1 MGQQQLLLIVL
12 GVIVV
17 GIAVVAG
24 INLFSA
30 SHDESIKDELVSQCQ
45 AIGAN
50 AQQFF
55 IKPTSMGGGGNT
67 FNSGGPLG
75 GGFVIPGK
83 MTGTSNGTYQL
94 LPAPTADVCV
104 ITATP
109 RPITGKTYNFTTVV
123 CRVTADSIQTTVNP

>member
-24 INLFSA
+24 INLFSS
-30 SHDESIKDELVSQCQ
+30 SHDESIKDELVNQSM

-55 IKPTSMGGGGNT
+55 VKPVSMGGGGNT
-67 FNSGGPLG
+67 FNTGGPSNAG
-75 GGFVIPGK
+75 YVIPTR
-83 MTGTSNGTYQL
+83 MASTTNGTY
-94 LPAPTADVCV
+94 AGVAAATVYT

-109 RPITGKTYNFTTVV
+109 RVINGKSYNFSSVT
-123 CRVTADSIQTTVNP
+123 CRVTADSIQTVVNP

>member
-24 INLFSA
+24 INLFTA
-30 SHDESIKDELVSQCQ
+30 SHDESIKDELVSQCM

-55 IKPTSMGGGGNT
+55 VKPAAMGGGENT
-67 FNSGGPLG
+67 FNTGGPANAG
-75 GGFVIPGK
+75 YVIPTN
-83 MTGTSNGTYQL
+83 MRSTTNGNYAGSAAATVY
-94 LPAPTADVCV
+94 T

-109 RPITGKTYNFTTVV
+109 KVVSGKTYNFANVTCTVTPSAITTVV
-123 CRVTADSIQTTVNP
+123 N

>member
-24 INLFSA
+24 INLFNS
-30 SHDESIKDELVSQCQ
+30 SHDESIKDELVSQCM

-55 IKPTSMGGGGNT
+55 IKPTSMGGGNNT
-67 FNSGGPLG
+67 FNTGGTG
-75 GGFVIPGK
+75 NNGYVIP
-83 MTGTSNGTYQL
+83 TSMNSTTNGTYAGVAL
-94 LPAPTADVCV
+94 STTYT

-109 RPITGKTYNFTTVV
+109 RVISGKSYNFTNVTCVV
-123 CRVTADSIQTTVNP
+123 SPSTITTTVN

>member
-24 INLFSA
+24 INLFNS
-30 SHDESIKDELVSQCQ
+30 SHDESIKDELVSQCM

-55 IKPTSMGGGGNT
+55 IKPAAMGGGNNT
-67 FNSGGPLG
+67 FNTGGQG
-75 GGFVIPGK
+75 NNGYTIP
-83 MTGTSNGTYQL
+83 TSMNTTTNGTY
-94 LPAPTADVCV
+94 AGAATATTYT

-109 RPITGKTYNFTTVV
+109 VTVSGKTYNFTN
-123 CRVTADSIQTTVNP
+123 VTCLVSPSTITTTVN

>member
-24 INLFSA
+24 INLFGA
-30 SHDESIKDELVSQCQ
+30 SHDEAVKDELVSQCM

-55 IKPTSMGGGGNT
+55 IKPASMGGGDNT
-67 FNSGGPLG
+67 FNTGGTG
-75 GGFVIPGK
+75 NAGYIIPVN
-83 MTGTSNGTYQL
+83 MRTTSNGGYAGVSVAASYT
-94 LPAPTADVCV
+94 

-109 RPITGKTYNFTTVV
+109 KAIAGKTYNFSTITCLVSPTTI
-123 CRVTADSIQTTVNP
+123 TTTVNP